1 MRRQM
6 LLTVAASTLVVL
18 TVFLIPLAW
27 LIRSSTAD
35 RATNDAVLAVQPLAA
50 LAGVSD
56 PSTLRLAVQQVRSA
70 VREPVTVYLGDGQVL
85 GDPRPRSVSVRLA
98 GTGRAFSADLPGG
111 AREVLIP
118 VLGRR
123 DGAAVVRVEIPADR
137 LSKGVSR
144 TWMLLAGLAIVLLA
158 LALLVADR
166 LARSFLRPVHSLTD
180 TATRLGAG
188 DLAARVIPG
197 GPAEVGDAGRAVN
210 RLATRIE
217 ELLRAERES
226 VADLSHRLRTPITA
240 LRLDA
245 DDLRNPDERDRMTQD
260 VAEVS
265 RAVDQLITE
274 ARRPVRE
281 GVTAACDADEVVRR
295 RATFWRVLA
304 DDTDRAMHLEAPGEP
319 IWVRL
324 ASSDLADAVDA
335 LLGNVFAHTPDG
347 VSFWVRLLP
356 RPRGGAVLII
366 EDDGPGLADERV
378 MRRGESQGGS
388 SGLGLDIARRN
399 AEASGGWLRLG
410 FRKQGPGLSVTMEL
424 GPTV

>member
-1 MRRQM
+1 
-6 LLTVAASTLVVL
+6 
-18 TVFLIPLAW
+18 
-27 LIRSSTAD
+27 
-35 RATNDAVLAVQPLAA
+35 

-56 PSTLRLAVQQVRSA
+56 PPALRLAVQQVRSA

-85 GDPRPRSVSVRLA
+85 GDQRPRSVSVRLA

-118 VLGRR
+118 VLGRS
-123 DGAAVVRVEIPADR
+123 DGAAVVRVEIPAAR
-137 LSKGVSR
+137 LTKGVPR
-144 TWMLLAGLAIVLLA
+144 TWMLLGGLAIVLLA

-217 ELLRAERES
+217 ALLRAERES

-240 LRLDA
+240 LWLDA
-245 DDLRNPDERDRMTQD
+245 DDLRIPEERDRMTQD
-260 VAEVS
+260 VAELS

-281 GVTAACDADEVVRR
+281 GVTAACDADEVVRT

-304 DDTDRAMHLEAPGEP
+304 DDTERAMHLETPGEP
-319 IWVRL
+319 VWVRL

-347 VSFWVRLLP
+347 VSFWVRLHP
-356 RPRGGAVLII
+356 RPRGGAVLIV
-366 EDDGPGLADERV
+366 EDDGPGLADEHV
-378 MRRGESQGGS
+378 MRRGESKAGS

-410 FRKQGPGLSVTMEL
+410 FRKEGPGLSVTMEL